1 METIIAKAKS
11 EVNFFST
18 YVSNKATNG
27 VTIRT
32 AVIIGSTGKRLMKQG
47 GFDVQI
53 GTLPQCDIDNP
64 MFSLTAAT
72 YLRKTWMYKP
82 ALWSR
87 SIVHMIDC
95 AKDMRIDDR
104 STNQAA
110 EQQEFSRYYS
120 KNEEEVKKTCMEIAR
135 HLRQRW
141 DNSLDE
147 ERVFVQQLK
156 TIEARVEMRLNGR
169 KKRSAITA
177 NLEARIEEDKKA
189 RLETAHIDPE
199 MEVGEVWGSSSSK
212 PTHIQRNLVDEI
224 SSLKGEYSWSNAK
237 AYIDFKAY
245 SKGKIMSYNTFNN
258 FVNLKKS
265 VLGKMKS
272 YGKQLRPWINHL
284 NDVVS
289 SKEAV

>member
-1 METIIAKAKS
+1 MNQFILGGFLVISLLSIMETIIAKAKS

-120 KNEEEVKKTCMEIAR
+120 KNEEEVKKTCTEIAR
-135 HLRQRW
+135 HVRQRW

-156 TIEARVEMRLNGR
+156 TIEARVEMRLDGR
-169 KKRSAITA
+169 KK
-177 NLEARIEEDKKA
+177 
-189 RLETAHIDPE
+189 
-199 MEVGEVWGSSSSK
+199 
-212 PTHIQRNLVDEI
+212 
-224 SSLKGEYSWSNAK
+224 
-237 AYIDFKAY
+237 
-245 SKGKIMSYNTFNN
+245 
-258 FVNLKKS
+258 
-265 VLGKMKS
+265 
-272 YGKQLRPWINHL
+272 
-284 NDVVS
+284 
-289 SKEAV
+289 